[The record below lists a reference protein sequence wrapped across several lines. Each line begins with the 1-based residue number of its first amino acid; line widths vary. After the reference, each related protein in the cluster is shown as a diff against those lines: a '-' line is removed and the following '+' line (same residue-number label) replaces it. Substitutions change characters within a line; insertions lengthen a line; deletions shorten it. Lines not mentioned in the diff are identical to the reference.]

1 MVCFQEAQTNR
12 QSTVQRRALGRRL
25 HTCASPVPPLS
36 HTCATSVP
44 HLSLTSAIPIP
55 HMSLTCATPAH
66 TCAGAIPHLC
76 LCLPAH
82 TGNSFN
88 LSYKYASP
96 RSLFSFIRLLRL
108 IFHFAFHMFIN
119 FYLLH
124 FLPPYDF
131 PFIPS
136 LFLSFLLLFSFF
148 SFLTY
153 MFTIPFFF
161 LRSLFFF
168 FAFLCTSV
176 HRVSEVF
183 LIRFSVLSVMSF
195 TLWGEEEKEERKTNA
210 LRASSHQFS

>member
-12 QSTVQRRALGRRL
+12 QSTVQRRALCRRL
-25 HTCASPVPPLS
+25 PTCASPVPPMS

-88 LSYKYASP
+88 LSFKYASP

-148 SFLTY
+148 HSLHICSPFLSFS
-153 MFTIPFFF
+153 FVHFFF
-161 LRSLFFF
+161 FSLFFARLSIVCLKSF
-168 FAFLCTSV
+168 SSGL
-176 HRVSEVF
+176 VF
-183 LIRFSVLSVMSF
+183 CLSCLSRF
-195 TLWGEEEKEERKTNA
+195 GERKKRRRGRQT
-210 LRASSHQFS
+210 HCEVGKYF